1 MSTSSVPDE
10 DWLRRLARLMMER
23 TYAYHLNLCSA
34 DGRRTLEALVD
45 KCARRLRSL
54 SVPPA
59 YPGGDDEHSVLWTI
73 MMRRKQ
79 RRASRPGCRRGVCR
93 KAPNRDDNPAVATR
107 IDGRRTGAR
116 GAVSGGRQRGN
127 GGGGIRGNL
136 RSVHVPLIR
145 N

>member
-1 MSTSSVPDE
+1 MSTSAVPDE

-79 RRASRPGCRRGVCR
+79 RRASIRGV
-93 KAPNRDDNPAVATR
+93 AVVCAAKPLTATTTLLSQLVS
-107 IDGRRTGAR
+107 TGVVR
-116 GAVSGGRQRGN
+116 GHVVPYLVGGNEGTVEEAYAAIYGPSMYR
-127 GGGGIRGNL
+127 
-136 RSVHVPLIR
+136 
-145 N
+145 